1 MPWDNYDFTIFVEQ
15 DLEMQRFSI
24 KPYHLFEETGRI
36 DRLEILEG
44 PSGWRTWSDDVK
56 NRIDLER
63 YAPGTKV

>member
-1 MPWDNYDFTIFVEQ
+1 
-15 DLEMQRFSI
+15 MQRFSI